1 MENWKTIK
9 EIADDIGVEKS
20 KVKYQVSKLPS
31 YMVERTK
38 SPIKISP
45 DGERHLRVIFGAS
58 DMYVWKNSESEEIIK
73 LKQEIKSLKFGL
85 ELKEKSADEKIKLME
100 QIIDRQ
106 REDYEK
112 LQKLLDQEQQLHAM
126 SQKKVIEDSA
136 KYALLEE
143 NTKRLEQVEEENEIL
158 NKENQRIHEKAVNV
172 LSEMSWRK
180 GGEYSK
186 AAKVIAEKQSTE
198 QLLNI
203 LASDAEK
210 QIEQLKEEL
219 EKEKS
224 KTWWDKLRGK

>member
-45 DGERHLRVIFGAS
+45 EGEHHLRIIFGFES
-58 DMYVWKNSESEEIIK
+58 SVNPDSEEVIK
-73 LKQEIKSLKFGL
+73 LKQEIKALKFEM
-85 ELKEKSADEKIKLME
+85 ELKGKSTDEKIKFME

-126 SQKKVIEDSA
+126 RQKKVIEDSA